1 MKEGTVE
8 RNKKIDKFL
17 KKWDKMLSAA
27 KEISDF
33 KWEFEVTIHSDDSL
47 IEDRSK
53 TVDGINKSFL
63 KHNMNYSSNYY
74 LKN

>member
-1 MKEGTVE
+1 MNET
-8 RNKKIDKFL
+8 KKIDKFL

-33 KWEFEVTIHSDDSL
+33 KWDFEVTIYSDESL
-47 IEDRSK
+47 IEDRCK
-53 TVDGINKSFL
+53 TLDGINKSFA